1 MSIIILFANSGCIN
15 RNILECK
22 LGKVDVEAA
31 ELKRI
36 NRNILECK
44 LALPNTQALPDTQY

>member
-1 MSIIILFANSGCIN
+1 MILQACDERVMGRIN

-44 LALPNTQALPDTQY
+44 